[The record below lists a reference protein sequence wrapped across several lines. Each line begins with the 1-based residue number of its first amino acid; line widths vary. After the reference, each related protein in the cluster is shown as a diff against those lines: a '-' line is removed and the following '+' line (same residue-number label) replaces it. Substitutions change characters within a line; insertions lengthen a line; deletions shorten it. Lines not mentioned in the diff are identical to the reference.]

1 MYPVLL
7 ILHLLGAAIWVGG
20 HLILS
25 TRYLPQALKEQDPN
39 IIRAFEQK
47 YEPLGLPALLLQVIT
62 GVLLAYHYGVP
73 IQYWFSFSSPI
84 EVSVSIKLLLLF
96 ATILLAIHARLFII
110 PTLNKKSLPKMA
122 MHIVLIT
129 IIAVVM
135 LIVGS
140 TIRMGGI

>member
-25 TRYLPQALKEQDPN
+25 IRYLPQALKEQDPN

-73 IQYWFSFSSPI
+73 IQHWFSFSSPI
-84 EVSVSIKLLLLF
+84 EVSISLKLLLLL

-129 IIAVVM
+129 LIAVAM